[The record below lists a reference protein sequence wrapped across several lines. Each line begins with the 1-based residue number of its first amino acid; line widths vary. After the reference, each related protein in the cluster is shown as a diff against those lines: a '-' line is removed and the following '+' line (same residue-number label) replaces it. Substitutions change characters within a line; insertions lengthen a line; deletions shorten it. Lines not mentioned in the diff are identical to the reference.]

1 MKTHTLE
8 RKDQAMLLAQGYVQ
22 GQRDLLIQ
30 LLEQRFD
37 ATLPES
43 LRTHLAALPAHSL
56 GNVGALL
63 VRAPDVAS
71 VCAVAEQL
79 MAGVNLD

>member
-1 MKTHTLE
+1 MNVDTLE

-22 GQRDLLIQ
+22 GQRDLLVQ

-37 ATLPES
+37 TTLPDS

-56 GNVGALL
+56 GSVGALL

-79 MAGVNLD
+79 MAGVSPD